1 MATTLCWV
9 CILKSQLATRL
20 TEEHDDERKK
30 EMTNE
35 LTFENICRVDVLQS
49 ELASVLTRL
58 NNDRADFSEFTM

>member
-1 MATTLCWV
+1 
-9 CILKSQLATRL
+9 L